1 MKFTKS
7 NRLRKRSHLL
17 IPGGAHTYSKGDDQF
32 PELSPGFIVR
42 GKGAYV
48 WDLDGNRFLD
58 WGMGLRST
66 TLGYGYESVLD
77 AVRKQID
84 QGANFPRPSP
94 LEVGL
99 AELLV
104 EIIPCAEMVKFAKNG
119 STVTTAAVK
128 LSRAYTGRDLV
139 AICSDHAFFSYDD
152 WFIGSTA
159 VPRGVPQAIRDL
171 TVSFKFND
179 IKSLENTFDK
189 YLGKIACVILEPAT
203 EVEPQ
208 EDFLKKVQLLC
219 KKNGAVFILD
229 EMISGFR
236 WHLKGAQHVYGV
248 TPDLA
253 TYGKG
258 IANGFSVAVLA
269 GRKDIMD
276 LGGIYGPQERVFLI
290 STTHGAENHGLAAA
304 IATIDE
310 MRKNDVAGHMC
321 AVGARLKECLNGIHR
336 QYGLENILKIFGDVP
351 CRLAMSVASHEGYDS
366 FQLKTYFFQE
376 IISQGILFN
385 GYFSPSYS
393 HGEREIKATVRA
405 WHFACNQLK
414 VALDRKDVEQ
424 KLIGKPVKPVFRKYN

>member
-7 NRLRKRSHLL
+7 SQLRRKSHAL

-42 GKGAYV
+42 GRGAYI
-48 WDLDGNRFLD
+48 WDLDGNKFLD
-58 WGMGLRST
+58 WGMGLRSA
-66 TLGYGYESVLD
+66 TLGYGYKPVLD
-77 AVRKQID
+77 AVRKQIN

-94 LEVGL
+94 LEVEL
-99 AELLV
+99 AELLIDV
-104 EIIPCAEMVKFAKNG
+104 IPCAEMVKFAKNG

-159 VPRGVPQAIRDL
+159 VSRGVPQAIRDL

-179 IKSLENTFDK
+179 IKSLENLFDK
-189 YLGKIACVILEPAT
+189 CPGKIACVILEPAT
-203 EVEPQ
+203 EIGPR
-208 EDFLKKVQLLC
+208 EDFLKKVQSLC
-219 KKNGAVFILD
+219 KKNGAVLILD

-236 WHLKGAQHVYGV
+236 WHLKGAQYVYGV
-248 TPDLA
+248 TPELA

-269 GRKDIMD
+269 GRKDIMS
-276 LGGIYGPQERVFLI
+276 LGGIHGPQERVFLI

-304 IATIDE
+304 IATLNE
-310 MRKNDVAGHMC
+310 MKKNDVAGHMC
-321 AVGARLKECLNGIHR
+321 AVGAQLKNRLNSIHG
-336 QYGLENILKIFGDVP
+336 QYGLENVLNIFGDVP
-351 CRLAMSVASHEGYDS
+351 CRLAMSVASHGGYDS

-376 IISQGILFN
+376 MISRGILFN

-393 HGEREIKATVRA
+393 HGEKEIEATVNA
-405 WHFACNQLK
+405 WCFACNQLK
-414 VALDRKDVEQ
+414 LALAHKDIER
-424 KLIGKPVKPVFRKYN
+424 KLIGKPVK